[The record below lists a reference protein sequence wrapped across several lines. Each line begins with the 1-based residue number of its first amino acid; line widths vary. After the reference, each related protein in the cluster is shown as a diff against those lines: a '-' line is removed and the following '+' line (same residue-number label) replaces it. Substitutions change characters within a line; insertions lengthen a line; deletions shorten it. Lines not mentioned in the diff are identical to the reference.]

1 MTHVSCYQARSLIP
15 SLEGRFSDEE
25 LGRQIHQT
33 YHGVTIVW
41 WVPIIGRNV
50 AVPAPLSC
58 PALYATFSSQRSPP
72 PSHGSGVKILL
83 TRIQIRQ
90 FLDKKRSN
98 KEIYLWNLTVHFQ
111 CRTMTFLKTGVG
123 GGSQRFSPASWFIL
137 MDLLADKVP
146 CSRISRPRDLSSIRK
161 RLFVLQLIYPDVSC
175 FRYF

>member
-1 MTHVSCYQARSLIP
+1 MALQLCGGYR
-15 SLEGRFSDEE
+15 
-25 LGRQIHQT
+25 
-33 YHGVTIVW
+33 
-41 WVPIIGRNV
+41 VPIIGRNV

-72 PSHGSGVKILL
+72 PRSWIWLQNFSNSNPDPTVPGQKTFKQRNL
-83 TRIQIRQ
+83 
-90 FLDKKRSN
+90 FMKLDSAFSVQDNDIFKN
-98 KEIYLWNLTVHFQ
+98 
-111 CRTMTFLKTGVG
+111 GGGG

>member
-1 MTHVSCYQARSLIP
+1 MMTHVSCYQARSLIP

-72 PSHGSGVKILL
+72 PLSWIWLQNFTKSNPDPTVPGQKTFKQRNL
-83 TRIQIRQ
+83 
-90 FLDKKRSN
+90 FMKLDSAFSVQDNDIFKN
-98 KEIYLWNLTVHFQ
+98 
-111 CRTMTFLKTGVG
+111 GGG
-123 GGSQRFSPASWFIL
+123 GGSQRFSPAS
-137 MDLLADKVP
+137 
-146 CSRISRPRDLSSIRK
+146 
-161 RLFVLQLIYPDVSC
+161 
-175 FRYF
+175 